1 MAFDKETLAQIKAVV
16 KEALSETAGSVGG
29 VPGPGVWEYGDNVM
43 SPPDE
48 LGRVKL
54 KFVELDMVNEF
65 GGHRIKFQELHPSL
79 GLVSR
84 EAVIPTWFFMPE
96 NRHLT
101 PTADVAVGSA
111 QFYQNCA
118 FSLHEE
124 ERPGFMGFGTRK
136 VIVPDLGAGPLP
148 DTFASQWTYEELKAR
163 LIHVARRVRDD
174 KGANMV
180 YNIPDNELNIG

>member
-1 MAFDKETLAQIKAVV
+1 MAFDAETLAQIKAAV
-16 KEALSETAGSVGG
+16 KEALAEVGSNSVVV
-29 VPGPGVWEYGDNVM
+29 VPRTGVWDYGDALM
-43 SPPDE
+43 SPPDA

-54 KFVELDMVNEF
+54 KFVELDMVSEF
-65 GGHRIKFQELHPSL
+65 GGHTIKYKELHPTL
-79 GLVSR
+79 GLVDR
-84 EAVIPTWFFMPE
+84 EAPIPTWFFMPE

-118 FSLHEE
+118 FPLR
-124 ERPGFMGFGTRK
+124 ERTNWLGRK
-136 VIVPDLGAGPLP
+136 TIEPDTAAGPLA
-148 DTFASQWTYEELKAR
+148 DTFASQWTYEDLKAR

-180 YNIPDNELNIG
+180 WNIRSDELDIG